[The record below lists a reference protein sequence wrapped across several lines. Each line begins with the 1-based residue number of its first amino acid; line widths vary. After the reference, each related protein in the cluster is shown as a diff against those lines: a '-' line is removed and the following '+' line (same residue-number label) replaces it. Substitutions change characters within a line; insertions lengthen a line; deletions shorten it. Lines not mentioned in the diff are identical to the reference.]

1 VVADSSS
8 GVARLLGRN
17 HRGGQLAR
25 YGGAALVAL
34 LLAAWNVMGLAPGAL
49 AAANWHPP
57 SVAHDKSVP
66 VSPVIS
72 HYQRATPM
80 RSWHPAA
87 PSWPSGTGVASLGTA
102 PGAPVAAAGAGAASA
117 ASRAA
122 APGGPARAASLP
134 VWAAPV
140 PGHGPAVSKVSISLA
155 SRDLARS
162 LGINGVVLTAGRA
175 DGGTTTGTTRL
186 SLSYASY
193 ADAFGGDWASR
204 LRLVELPGCA
214 LTTPQAPSCR
224 VETPLRSANDSA
236 ARTVS
241 AQVTLPPAGQQRPSP
256 QLGAS
261 PQPLAAALQAAPSSG
276 VVVAATSDPGGGA
289 GDYTATSL
297 RPSGS
302 WQAGGSN
309 DSFTWS
315 YPMTVPPVPG
325 GLAPALNL
333 GYDSQGVDGLTSS
346 TNNQPSA
353 VGDGWSMQQSFIE
366 RSYASCHQNPAGATQ
381 TYDNCWSGDNQ
392 LTLSLN
398 GTTTT
403 LIKDDST
410 GVYHPT
416 SDGNERV
423 QYETGA
429 ANAAQNGEYWV
440 ITTTNGTQYYFGLN
454 QLPGYAS
461 GDTATNSVWTEPVFA
476 TASGQPCY
484 KSTWAD
490 SWCQQAYRWNLDYV
504 KDAHGDVVSYFYGT
518 ETNYYARDLGTTA
531 NTPYVRGGYLSK
543 IWYGQRDGSV
553 YSTSPAGE
561 VTFTVNGRCDTSP
574 TGCNT
579 STLTS
584 STAPDWPDVPYDLN
598 CANGASCTEQAPSFW
613 SENEVTGI
621 QTTALVGSTETN
633 ADSWALTYAFPATGD
648 TTKPA
653 LWLSTITRT
662 GQDTS
667 AGPSMSPIKLPAV
680 TFTGREMA
688 NRVNLTE
695 GYPPIT
701 RQRLNKIVTETGQ
714 QVNVSY
720 SSAACTTCTP
730 SDDSQNTTL
739 AYPDYWTP
747 TGLTAPIKDYF
758 NKYVV
763 TSVQEQDPTGGSA
776 NDTVTTTYTPV
787 GSPAWHYNDNPL
799 TPSAQRTWDQWRGYQ
814 GMTVST
820 GASPDPVTKTTYTYF
835 RGMDGD
841 TLPGN
846 GTRSVPISDSRGD
859 PAVTDSSQFSGQA
872 YETQVFNGASRVTD
886 TITSPWSSAATAT
899 HALSG
904 GLPSQQAFLTG
915 TADTK
920 VYTALAAGGE
930 RETETSYTHDSYG
943 RVTKVND
950 LGDVSTSSDDLCT
963 TTSYAD
969 NTTAWILDAPAEVS
983 KVSVNCSTT
992 PALPADAVSDQLT
1005 FYDGSTTLGA
1015 APSKGDVTKT
1025 EKAASYTGST
1035 PNYIATSTNAVD
1047 GYGRVTSTTDADN
1060 RATTTAY
1067 TPATG
1072 AEPTSIAVTDPLK
1085 YVTTTTY
1092 DPIRDLKLVTTTPAG
1107 YVTTLQYD
1115 ALGRLTAVYKP
1126 GEAAPSP
1133 PNEKYSYTISDTGPS
1148 VVNDSKL
1155 NDDGS
1160 FRLSET
1166 LYDSMLRAREVQ
1178 QQTVDGGRLV
1188 TDTMYNTD
1196 GWKSESTDPYYN
1208 SGGVSPV
1215 MVQAQ
1220 AGQVRSATGYA
1231 YDGAGRQTA
1240 AISYALGTETW
1251 RTTTSYG
1258 GNFTTTVPPA
1268 GGTATTSVTNARGQL
1283 TDLIQY
1289 HAGQPADYVHDP
1301 ASAYD
1306 DTRYTYYPGGQ
1317 KATQA
1322 DPGGNAWSWQY
1333 DLFGDQTQAI
1343 DPDTGTSAATYDN
1356 VGQQLTS
1363 TDARGKKVTTS
1374 YDADGRV
1381 TATYDTTTTK
1391 TLSASNQLTGYTYDT
1406 LKKGYITSSTSYS
1419 GGDTYTYAVEAYSTL
1434 ALPVAT
1440 KVTLTGEGTTLVP
1453 AAGYVTSYGYGLT
1466 GTLTS
1471 QQDPASGGLPSEK
1484 ITYGHDQFGHPTSV
1498 AGSGGASWSYVTA
1511 TGYDEYGD
1519 PVNYTFGPSTSQ
1531 VAATLGYDAQTL
1543 RLTEV
1548 KTTDSTSSGIV
1559 DDLGYTFGNPA
1570 VSAGSGLLTKTTD
1583 SQNGG
1588 TATDTQCF
1596 TYDYAQRVT
1605 QAWTATDGC
1614 AATPSPG
1621 NSSTVGG
1628 TIAPYWQSW
1637 TYNASGSRATQADHD
1652 VTGNTA
1658 NDTTTTYNYPA
1669 QGSATD
1675 QPHTLTSTTSTG
1687 PQAAANT
1694 ASYTY
1699 NAGDTTS
1706 ISGGALGAQALTWN
1720 TLGQLATDQTSTG
1733 TTSYAY
1739 GYAGNLIVQR
1749 DPGTTSTTLYT
1760 GDEQLV
1766 LNTSA
1771 GTVSGTRYYT
1781 IGGGVIAAR
1790 TSSGTVDYLIPD
1802 RQGTSQLAI
1811 NASSQAV
1818 TRRSY
1823 LPFGGTRGAA
1833 PAAWPGDKGYVGG
1846 TLDAATSLENLG
1858 AREYDPVTG
1867 RFISPDPVFEAT
1879 SPQQTNGY
1887 DYAGNNPVTSS
1898 DPTGLCPK
1906 DECDPGINEPGQNGA
1921 PVLGTPAGDGN
1932 GTANTG
1938 DGSTGSAPP
1947 TGGSGSG
1954 FGSGGGCQYAH
1965 LAGGTCALLANAD
1978 NPIQFGYGLI
1988 NGPMGGPCLD
1998 QQDPQ
2003 WACGNPRDPTWQIGF
2018 WTGTALTLGLSLL
2031 YGQDP
2036 SEDPTPT
2043 GCSFAPAT
2051 LVLLEGG
2058 KSIPISDLKPGDKV
2072 LATNTTTGKTQAET
2086 VAAVE
2091 VNHDTD
2097 LYDLNVKT
2105 SHGIQVIHTTSNH
2118 LFWDPYPH
2126 YGWIPANH
2134 LKPGIHLKTPDG
2146 QSAVVVG
2153 GSVPAVHD
2161 GWMWDLTVPG
2171 NNDHDFYVA
2180 VAATA
2185 VLVHNIDC
2193 ERVAQQTLGPNSG
2206 SGVSLERGDSFTQ
2219 EEQQLINESGDANG
2233 CSTCDATKSGWKDGH
2248 WTVDHQPPNKLAPNG
2263 PWTGY
2268 PQCAA
2273 CARQQGG
2280 IVRTILQE
2288 MYDFPPE
2295 LSMGDS

>member
-1 VVADSSS
+1 VKPSSWS
-8 GVARLLGRN
+8 ITIPGWGSSRR
-17 HRGGQLAR
+17 LAR
-25 YGGAALVAL
+25 CGRTRS
-34 LLAAWNVMGLAPGAL
+34 PGA
-49 AAANWHPP
+49 
-57 SVAHDKSVP
+57 
-66 VSPVIS
+66 
-72 HYQRATPM
+72 Y
-80 RSWHPAA
+80 HPA
-87 PSWPSGTGVASLGTA
+87 S
-102 PGAPVAAAGAGAASA
+102 
-117 ASRAA
+117 
-122 APGGPARAASLP
+122 
-134 VWAAPV
+134 
-140 PGHGPAVSKVSISLA
+140 
-155 SRDLARS
+155 
-162 LGINGVVLTAGRA
+162 
-175 DGGTTTGTTRL
+175 
-186 SLSYASY
+186 
-193 ADAFGGDWASR
+193 
-204 LRLVELPGCA
+204 
-214 LTTPQAPSCR
+214 
-224 VETPLRSANDSA
+224 DS
-236 ARTVS
+236 
-241 AQVTLPPAGQQRPSP
+241 
-256 QLGAS
+256 
-261 PQPLAAALQAAPSSG
+261 
-276 VVVAATSDPGGGA
+276 
-289 GDYTATSL
+289 
-297 RPSGS
+297 
-302 WQAGGSN
+302 
-309 DSFTWS
+309 
-315 YPMTVPPVPG
+315 
-325 GLAPALNL
+325 
-333 GYDSQGVDGLTSS
+333 
-346 TNNQPSA
+346 
-353 VGDGWSMQQSFIE
+353 
-366 RSYASCHQNPAGATQ
+366 
-381 TYDNCWSGDNQ
+381 
-392 LTLSLN
+392 
-398 GTTTT
+398 
-403 LIKDDST
+403 
-410 GVYHPT
+410 
-416 SDGNERV
+416 NERV

-429 ANAAQNGEYWV
+429 VNGAQGGEYWV

-461 GDTATNSVWTEPVFA
+461 GDTATNSVWTEPVYA

-484 KSTWAD
+484 NKTWAS

-504 KDAHGDVVSYFYGT
+504 KDAHGDVMSYFYNT

-531 NTPYVRGGYLSK
+531 NTSYVRGGYLSK

-574 TGCNT
+574 TGCAT

-598 CANGASCTEQAPSFW
+598 CASGASCTEQAPSFW
-613 SENEVTGI
+613 SEYEVTGI
-621 QTTALVGSTETN
+621 QADALVGSTETN
-633 ADSWALTYAFPATGD
+633 ADSWALKYAFPATGD

-667 AGPSMSPIKLPAV
+667 AGPSMSPITLPAV

-688 NRVNLTE
+688 NRVNLAE

-701 RQRLNKIVTETGQ
+701 RQRLNKIVTETGEQ
-714 QVNVSY
+714 ISVSY

-747 TGLTAPIKDYF
+747 TGHTTPIKDYF
-758 NKYVV
+758 NKYTV

-776 NDTVTTTYTPV
+776 NDTVTSTYTPV

-799 TPSAQRTWDQWRGYQ
+799 TPSTQRTWDQWRGYQ

-846 GTRSVPISDSRGD
+846 GTRSVTISDSRGD
-859 PAVTDSSQFSGQA
+859 PAVTDSSQFAGQA
-872 YETQVFNGASRVTD
+872 YETQAFNGASRVTD
-886 TITSPWSSAATAT
+886 TVTSPWSSAATAT

-943 RVTKVND
+943 RVTRVND

-983 KVSVNCSTT
+983 TVSVNCSTT
-992 PALPADAVSDQLT
+992 PALPADAVSDELA

-1035 PNYIATSTNAVD
+1035 PNYATMATSVVD
-1047 GYGRVTSTTDADN
+1047 GYGRVTSATDADN

-1067 TPATG
+1067 TPAAG
-1072 AEPTSIAVTDPLK
+1072 AEPTSVAVTDPMK
-1085 YVTTTTY
+1085 YATTTTY
-1092 DPIRDLKLVTTTPAG
+1092 DPIRDLKLVTTTPAA

-1133 PNEKYSYTISDTGPS
+1133 ANEKFSYTISDSGPS
-1148 VVNDSKL
+1148 VVDDSKL

-1178 QQTVDGGRLV
+1178 QQTTDGGRLV
-1188 TDTMYNTD
+1188 TDTVYNTD
-1196 GWKSESTDPYYN
+1196 GWVSESTDPYYN

-1268 GGTATTSVTNARGQL
+1268 GGTATTSVTNARGQV

-1289 HAGQPADYVHDP
+1289 HDGQPADYVHDP

-1306 DTRYTYYPGGQ
+1306 DTKYTYYPSGQ

-1322 DPGGNAWSWQY
+1322 DPGGNTWSWQY
-1333 DLFGDQTQAI
+1333 DLLGHQTKAI
-1343 DPDTGTSAATYDN
+1343 DPDAGTSTTTYDN
-1356 VGQQLTS
+1356 AGQLRTG
-1363 TDARGKKVTTS
+1363 TDARGKQVTTS

-1381 TATYDTTTTK
+1381 TASYDTTTTQV
-1391 TLSASNQLTGYTYDT
+1391 LSSANQLTGYTYDT

-1419 GGDTYTYAVEAYSTL
+1419 GGDTYTQAVEAYNTL

-1440 KVTLTGEGTTLVP
+1440 KVTLTGEGTALVP

-1471 QQDPASGGLPSEK
+1471 QQDPASGGLPSET
-1484 ITYGHDQFGHPTSV
+1484 ITYGHDQFGYPTSV
-1498 AGSGGASWSYVTA
+1498 KGSGGASWSYVTA

-1543 RLTEV
+1543 RLTDV
-1548 KTTDSTSSGIV
+1548 KTTDSTSSGVV
-1559 DDLGYTFGNPA
+1559 DDLGYTFGNSA

-1596 TYDYAQRVT
+1596 TYDYAERVA

-1614 AATPSPG
+1614 TATPSPG
-1621 NSSTVGG
+1621 NSGTVGG
-1628 TIAPYWQSW
+1628 TLAPYWQSW
-1637 TYNASGSRATQADHD
+1637 TYNAASSRGTQTDHD

-1658 NDTTTTYNYPA
+1658 NDTTTTYNYPV

-1675 QPHTLTSTTSTG
+1675 QPHTLASTTSTG
-1687 PQAAANT
+1687 PQAPANT
-1694 ASYTY
+1694 ASYGY
-1699 NAGDTTS
+1699 DAAGNTTS
-1706 ISGGALGAQALTWN
+1706 VSGGALGAQSLTWN
-1720 TLGQLATDQTSTG
+1720 TLGKLATDQTSTG
-1733 TTSYAY
+1733 TTSYVY
-1739 GYAGNLIVQR
+1739 DYAGNLLVQR
-1749 DPGTTSTTLYT
+1749 DPGTTTTFYA

-1771 GTVSGTRYYT
+1771 GTVTGTRYYS
-1781 IGGGVIAAR
+1781 IGGTTIAAR

-1802 RQGTSQLAI
+1802 RQGTDQLAI
-1811 NASSQAV
+1811 NATTQAV

-1823 LPFGGTRGAA
+1823 LPFGATRGTA
-1833 PAAWPGDKGYVGG
+1833 PATWPGDKGYVGG
-1846 TLDAATSLENLG
+1846 TLDASTSLENLG
-1858 AREYDPVTG
+1858 AREYDTVTG

-1898 DPTGLCPK
+1898 DPTGLTRCDAGICPT
-1906 DECDPGINEPGQNGA
+1906 PGQTKHSTEVRNSSGGA
-1921 PVLGTPAGDGN
+1921 ECSPGLPGCGDGN
-1932 GTANTG
+1932 GTANTS
-1938 DGSTGSAPP
+1938 D
-1947 TGGSGSG
+1947 GGSNPCEYLGDCGSQRAPGAGNG
-1954 FGSGGGCQYAH
+1954 FDSGAGCQYAH
-1965 LAGGTCALLANAD
+1965 LAGGSCAPLAKAS
-1978 NPIQFGYGLI
+1978 NPIQLGYGFI
-1988 NGPMGGPCLD
+1988 NAPMGGPCLD
-1998 QQDPQ
+1998 GGYYQ
-2003 WACGNPRDPTWQIGF
+2003 WACGNPQDPTWQIGYWAGIVF
-2018 WTGTALTLGLSLL
+2018 TLGLSLR
-2031 YGQDP
+2031 GG
-2036 SEDPTPT
+2036 EDPTPT

-2058 KSIPISDLKPGDKV
+2058 KTVPIASLKPGDKV
-2072 LATNTTTGKTQAET
+2072 LATNTKTGKTTPET

-2091 VNHDTD
+2091 VNHDHD
-2097 LYDLNVKT
+2097 LYNLNVKT
-2105 SHGIQVIHTTSNH
+2105 PRGTEVIHTTSGH
-2118 LFWDPYPH
+2118 LFWDPYLH
-2126 YGWIPANH
+2126 YWVPANK
-2134 LKPGIHLKTPDG
+2134 LSKGERLQTANGTVAVADGGATPK
-2146 QSAVVVG
+2146 
-2153 GSVPAVHD
+2153 VHD

-2180 VAATA
+2180 VAATS
-2185 VLVHNIDC
+2185 VLVHNCPAGPKSPEEFQEPTNDAQNPPDPADLPPGHSV
-2193 ERVAQQTLGPNSG
+2193 RVMGPTSDYPNWYWRIANAAGQYVDPSTMKPPG
-2206 SGVSLERGDSFTQ
+2206 NVSRAMFRAMTHIPL
-2219 EEQQLINESGDANG
+2219 
-2233 CSTCDATKSGWKDGH
+2233 
-2248 WTVDHQPPNKLAPNG
+2248 P
-2263 PWTGY
+2263 
-2268 PQCAA
+2268 
-2273 CARQQGG
+2273 
-2280 IVRTILQE
+2280 
-2288 MYDFPPE
+2288 
-2295 LSMGDS
+2295 